1 MINTAYVNSSIVNE
15 SIEKLYMET
24 VDEIHDIVSPLQIA
38 QMQRND
44 MLELGIYEESADS
57 YFEESVKD
65 AVTKL
70 GEKIL
75 EILNRIKEFIKN
87 IPNAFKE
94 AKFSKA
100 DVDKKADMIRKADPA
115 RYEQLQ
121 VYVEEGLLDLNS
133 FESMKDY
140 YKNVD
145 DLIDELK
152 KKDVNEKSL
161 RGKLEKVKKGIEKNG
176 DTIKTISIIVGIVG
190 TGATLALTWR
200 RFRNA
205 GDDRLAREEQLQA
218 NAAQK
223 RVQELERV
231 QRMID
236 NPGANN
242 IDMNANTRGY
252 VTAQLAAELE
262 RTTKINISAVTR
274 LRLAIWR
281 RFDATIGRIHN
292 TNNGGAGLR
301 DNVNNELNRMQQ
313 VSEFHRSNYNT
324 QVENV
329 LRQRH

>member
-1 MINTAYVNSSIVNE
+1 
-15 SIEKLYMET
+15 
-24 VDEIHDIVSPLQIA
+24 
-38 QMQRND
+38 
-44 MLELGIYEESADS
+44 
-57 YFEESVKD
+57 
-65 AVTKL
+65 
-70 GEKIL
+70 
-75 EILNRIKEFIKN
+75 LNCIKEFIKN

-121 VYVEEGLLDLNS
+121 VYVEKGLLDFNS

-176 DTIKTISIIVGIVG
+176 DTIKTISVIVGIVG
-190 TGATLALTWR
+190 AGATLALTWR

-205 GDDRLAREEQLQA
+205 GDDKLAREEQLQA

-223 RVQELERV
+223 RVAELERV
-231 QRMID
+231 QAMLDKPVDKDSGR
-236 NPGANN
+236 N
-242 IDMNANTRGY
+242 IDLNANTKGY

-262 RTTKINISAVTR
+262 RTTKLNISAITR
-274 LRLAIWR
+274 LRLALWKK
-281 RFDATIGRIHN
+281 FDATVGRLHK
-292 TNNGGAGLR
+292 TNPGK
-301 DNVNNELNRMQQ
+301 DELDKALKKESSRVDS
-313 VSEFHRSNYNT
+313 VSAFHRGNYNN
-324 QVENV
+324 QVENA
-329 LRQRH
+329 LRNAQILMQNRVQNHDRNNH